1 MAANGFERNNF
12 CEVIVV
18 FELKFNLKLI
28 KLVFSL
34 YFDVSLEEKE
44 MVRSSERFSE

>member
-1 MAANGFERNNF
+1 M
-12 CEVIVV
+12 

-34 YFDVSLEEKE
+34 YFDVLLKKGRREGIFGPPYTFH
-44 MVRSSERFSE
+44 MLRVHIQCVF